1 MSLSRIL
8 AESSMSELANGD
20 STENNLKMELR
31 QLMEERAYL
40 YYLIYRR
47 EVDAIRDG
55 KEAIDEEFAQFC
67 IQVKQLSRQY
77 SLLLGELATAMEENE
92 EVFTT
97 LQEITDERESLAIDM
112 QRTSNEL
119 ESCKSVLD
127 FLVLEQDELKKE
139 SSTKQAL
146 LATYQSIF
154 NPQAL
159 YFSNIPQPPRKR
171 MIKK

>member
-1 MSLSRIL
+1 MP
-8 AESSMSELANGD
+8 ELTNGK

-47 EVDAIRDG
+47 EVDAISDG

-67 IQVKQLSRQY
+67 MQVKQLSRQY

-154 NPQAL
+154 NPSAF
-159 YFSNIPQPPRKR
+159 YFSKVPQSPPKR
-171 MIKK
+171 INKK

>member
-1 MSLSRIL
+1 MSLSRIQ
-8 AESSMSELANGD
+8 AESSMSEVSNEG
-20 STENNLKMELR
+20 STENTLKMELR

-47 EVDAIRDG
+47 EMDASSDG
-55 KEAIDEEFAQFC
+55 KETVNEEFAQFC
-67 IQVKQLSRQY
+67 MQVKQLSGQY
-77 SLLLGELATAMEENE
+77 ALLLGELATAVDENE
-92 EVFTT
+92 EMFNT

-119 ESCKSVLD
+119 ESCKSILD

-154 NPQAL
+154 NSQWF
-159 YFSNIPQPPRKR
+159 YFSLKPLTPRKR
-171 MIKK
+171 MNKK

>member
-1 MSLSRIL
+1 MPEIKNENS
-8 AESSMSELANGD
+8 AED
-20 STENNLKMELR
+20 NLKSELR
-31 QLMEERAYL
+31 QLMDERAYL

-97 LQEITDERESLAIDM
+97 LQEITDERESLAIDI
-112 QRTSNEL
+112 QRTSSEL
-119 ESCKSVLD
+119 ESCKSILD

-139 SSTKQAL
+139 SSTKKAL
-146 LATYQSIF
+146 LSTYQSIF
-154 NPQAL
+154 NSQPF
-159 YFSNIPQPPRKR
+159 YFSRKPFSPRKR
-171 MIKK
+171 LK

>member
-1 MSLSRIL
+1 
-8 AESSMSELANGD
+8 
-20 STENNLKMELR
+20 
-31 QLMEERAYL
+31 
-40 YYLIYRR
+40 
-47 EVDAIRDG
+47 
-55 KEAIDEEFAQFC
+55 
-67 IQVKQLSRQY
+67 
-77 SLLLGELATAMEENE
+77 MEENE